1 MPLGIPL
8 LLVIDWMLP
17 SAVPMRDSALDT
29 RFFSPDISEVR
40 VLTELPIVFICVRIC
55 SMLCDVLCLLASTSV
70 ANAANSASSSATA
83 SLYCWLSMVGLPA
96 DSPVAT
102 HAPPSAM
109 YRGAGRVLPTNAHQ
123 PSCGN
128 GYASRSLVTSR
139 KIPLL
144 GPLMF
149 RASSHPSTFRFF
161 LTVVFPCMV
170 ALPPA
175 VTCLPIATS
184 PSISVVFI

>member
-17 SAVPMRDSALDT
+17 SAVLMRVSALDT
-29 RFFSPDISEVR
+29 RVFRPDTSDVR

-55 SMLCDVLCLLASTSV
+55 SMLCAFADTSFASSFK
-70 ANAANSASSSATA
+70 SASRAATA

-139 KIPLL
+139 KIPLF
-144 GPLMF
+144 GPLM
-149 RASSHPSTFRFF
+149 
-161 LTVVFPCMV
+161 
-170 ALPPA
+170 
-175 VTCLPIATS
+175 PIATS